1 MIPFAQ
7 GAGFL
12 IYEHGAAAMA
22 MGGAFVGLANDPSAI
37 FHNPAGIAFLE
48 GTQIYGGA
56 TFITSNSSLSLPNW
70 PDPTYQT
77 VDQEKQ
83 WHYPPTV
90 YITHKISDS
99 LTAGLGF
106 FVPYGLGVKWPKDY
120 PLRFISYEDDMKTF
134 FLNPTLAVK
143 LSDNFSLGVGVSYVY
158 GTLDFFLIDREEVD
172 IGPLIGLPIPIVS
185 TFDLDAHLDATGS
198 GWGFNA
204 GALYKTDNFS
214 IGFNWRGGFKIKYE
228 GDIGVVLDAYE
239 IPAPYGALVPAE
251 QVAQFIPSSVP
262 ASTEFSFPHILGVGI
277 AYNATNNLL
286 LTADVHYILW
296 ETYEEILVVVE
307 HALFADK
314 HIEESWE
321 NSWIF
326 RAGLQYLLSQYFALR
341 LGFLYDQTPQPV
353 EFMDPILP
361 DANRWA
367 ITGGF
372 GYKSGGFVID
382 AAFQYEPFS
391 ERTSPNRGI
400 YDLIVINLGEG
411 PYSTTAYLFGI
422 SIGYN
427 F

>member
-22 MGGAFVGLANDPSAI
+22 MGGAFVGLANDASAI

-56 TFITSNSSLSLPNW
+56 TFITSNSSLSMPNW

-83 WHYPPTV
+83 WHYPPTF

-99 LTAGLGF
+99 LAAGLGF

-134 FLNPTLAVK
+134 FLNPTLAMKV
-143 LSDNFSLGVGVSYVY
+143 SDNFSIGVGISYVY

-172 IGPLIGLPIPIVS
+172 IGPLIGLPVEILS
-185 TFDLDAHLDATGS
+185 TLDLDAHLDATGS

-204 GALYKTDNFS
+204 GALYKTENFS
-214 IGFNWRGGFKIKYE
+214 IGFNWRGGFKIEYE
-228 GDIGVVLDAYE
+228 GDIAVDLEGYEVPPPYDALISPE
-239 IPAPYGALVPAE
+239 LVDQFVPGSLPAT
-251 QVAQFIPSSVP
+251 
-262 ASTEFSFPHILGVGI
+262 TEFNFPHILGVGI
-277 AYNATNNLL
+277 AYNPTDNLL
-286 LTADVHYILW
+286 FTADVHYILW
-296 ETYEEILVVVE
+296 ETYEEILVVVD
-307 HALFADK
+307 HPLFADK
-314 HIEESWE
+314 HIEENWE
-321 NSWIF
+321 NSFVF
-326 RAGLQYLLSQYFALR
+326 RGGLQYMVSQNFALR
-341 LGFLYDQTPQPV
+341 LGALYDQTPQPV

-361 DANRWA
+361 DADRWA
-367 ITGGF
+367 LTGGF
-372 GYKSGGFVID
+372 GYESGGFVID
-382 AAFQYEPFS
+382 VAFQYEPFS
-391 ERTSPNRGI
+391 DRTSPNRGI

-411 PYSTTAYLFGI
+411 TYSTKAYLFGI